1 MEVPEEVV
9 STLVTH
15 RSELHEYQRNLLYA
29 PPLVLRFWYTGRFSP
44 LQVQPVVVVVVFL
57 YVSTPELRVRVTSL
71 LQGEV
76 QVAPTSSVQRRR
88 LVV

>member
-15 RSELHEYQRNLLYA
+15 RPELHSYQRNLLYA

-44 LQVQPVVVVVVFL
+44 LQVQPVVVFVVFL
-57 YVSTPELRVRVTSL
+57 YVSCTPELRVTVTSSPQAEL
-71 LQGEV
+71 
-76 QVAPTSSVQRRR
+76 QVASTS
-88 LVV
+88 